1 MLLILAGL
9 LVWKPPRLPRRSGRT
24 RVDLGA
30 TARLL
35 LIGLTSG
42 MPLSGAFQTA
52 GTYAGPPMQ
61 GMIDTVSRRARTIGF
76 AAALAEAPA
85 PLRPL
90 AVRLARAH
98 TTGAPMADTVAAFIE
113 EERTERRAAM
123 LVRINRLPV
132 TLVVPLA
139 LLILPGFVLLT
150 LGPTVAGV
158 ITDLFGAVQ

>member
-1 MLLILAGL
+1 MLLIVAGL
-9 LVWKPPRLPRRSGRT
+9 LIRWPLRLPRRLRSAP
-24 RVDLGA
+24 VDLGA
-30 TARLL
+30 MARLL
-35 LIGLTSG
+35 LIALTSG
-42 MPLSGAFQTA
+42 MPLAGALELA
-52 GTYAGPPMQ
+52 GSHAQ
-61 GMIDTVSRRARTIGF
+61 VSSVVGVVLRRARMVGL

-90 AVRLARAH
+90 TIRLARAH
-98 TTGAPMADTVAAFIE
+98 TTGAPVADTVAAFIE

-123 LVRINRLPV
+123 LSRINRLPV